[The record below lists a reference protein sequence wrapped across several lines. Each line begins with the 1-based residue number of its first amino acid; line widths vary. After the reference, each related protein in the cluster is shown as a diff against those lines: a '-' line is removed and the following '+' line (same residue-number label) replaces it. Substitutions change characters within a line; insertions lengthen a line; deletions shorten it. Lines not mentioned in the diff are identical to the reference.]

1 MSKQPQTLTPSE
13 CQKLLDFLKN
23 DRSFDYSTN
32 RRNRNYLMA
41 LLMLDAG
48 LRVGELVMLKVQDLY
63 FGDHPIYSLV
73 LRAEITKNHVERV
86 VPLTERII
94 GQVDIMHAKYPGW
107 MYASDR
113 VYAFHSFNPR
123 EPISV
128 RTVQKI
134 IKKAGVYTVQR
145 KITPHTL
152 RHTFAT
158 RLMQKTNM
166 RVVQRLLGHSSIT
179 STQIYTHPNHE
190 DLTKAIQSLE

>member
-1 MSKQPQTLTPSE
+1 MSKSPKTLTPSE
-13 CQKLLDFLKN
+13 CQELLNFLRN
-23 DRSFDYSTN
+23 DPTFDYSSN
-32 RRNRNYLMA
+32 RRRRNYLMA

-73 LRAEITKNHVERV
+73 LRSEITKNHVERV

-113 VYAFHSFNPR
+113 IYAFHNFNPR
-123 EPISV
+123 KPINV

-134 IKKAGVYTVQR
+134 ISKASFWCLQR